1 MNSLVRTKS
10 AELTRICEKHQV
22 QHLELF
28 GSAATD
34 SSNAEQSDIDCLVA
48 FKELTPVGHA
58 EAFFGLL
65 EDLEQLFGLEVDLV
79 ERRAI
84 RNPYFLEAIEPQRIT
99 LYAAA

>member
-1 MNSLVRTKS
+1 MHSLVRAKN
-10 AELTRICEKHQV
+10 AELTRICERHNV

-28 GSAATD
+28 GSAATN
-34 SSNAEQSDIDCLVA
+34 SSNEKRSDVDCLVE
-48 FKELTPVGHA
+48 FKELTPA
-58 EAFFGLL
+58 ENAETFWGLL

-79 ERRAI
+79 EPRAI